1 MKKLLIIGALL
12 LSSCGSLQF
21 KYGALN
27 QAAHNQAL
35 NGNPSIAVKTYT
47 TTFQTFKNLDPQ
59 DLGLSHGG
67 SWIHCR
73 THGFHDLNDWTD
85 FSYSP
90 QWCRPSEGFTRA
102 ASWNTNW
109 AWMHQNGWNNWMW
122 NPRHRFNYWGNNWS
136 PWMGNV
142 HYGYGNNYYGW
153 GQQNTW
159 YWSNGYY
166 GGNYMYGRRSNM
178 NGRRGSL
185 LGAYSR
191 TTTINGRA
199 HSSMIESTKRTTKP
213 RRVIRTNTTPINNN
227 TTKPRRVI
235 REKPVVPVIRNN
247 NTRPR
252 NNTRPVIRN
261 NNGNSNIRS
270 SNTRTNTR
278 PVRTNTTRTNNTRTT
293 STNKRTTNKKN

>member
-1 MKKLLIIGALL
+1 MKNSLLVQLLISVLL
-12 LSSCGSLQF
+12 LSSCATLDFRYS
-21 KYGALN
+21 ALN
-27 QAAHNQAL
+27 HVAHQHSL
-35 NGNPSIAVKTYT
+35 NETPVQIHT
-47 TTFQTFKNLDPQ
+47 TGFQTFKNLDPR
-59 DLGLSHGG
+59 DFGLSAGG

-90 QWCRPSEGFTRA
+90 YWCRPSDGFVRA
-102 ASWNTNW
+102 AQWNTSW
-109 AWMHQNGWNNWMW
+109 AWMHQSGWNNWNW

-178 NGRRGSL
+178 NSRRGSL

-191 TTTINGRA
+191 T
-199 HSSMIESTKRTTKP
+199 TTKP

-227 TTKPRRVI
+227 TPTRVI
-235 REKPVVPVIRNN
+235 RTKPVINNN
-247 NTRPR
+247 NTRPVINN

-261 NNGNSNIRS
+261 NNTNPKYTPSR
-270 SNTRTNTR
+270 RTVT
-278 PVRTNTTRTNNTRTT
+278 PTRTT
-293 STNKRTTNKKN
+293 TPKRGGGTKRN

>member
-35 NGNPSIAVKTYT
+35 NGNPSITVKTYT

-90 QWCRPSEGFTRA
+90 RWCRPSEGFTRA

-109 AWMHQNGWNNWMW
+109 AWMHQNGWNNWNW

-166 GGNYMYGRRSNM
+166 GGNYMYGRRPNM

-191 TTTINGRA
+191 TTTRNGRA

-247 NTRPR
+247 NTKPVIRN

-261 NNGNSNIRS
+261 NSRNNNIRPTS
-270 SNTRTNTR
+270 TR
-278 PVRTNTTRTNNTRTT
+278 PIRNNTTRTNNNRTT
-293 STNKRTTNKKN
+293 STNKRTTKKN

>member
-1 MKKLLIIGALL
+1 MKNSLLVQLLISVLL
-12 LSSCGSLQF
+12 LSSCATLDFRYS
-21 KYGALN
+21 ALN
-27 QAAHNQAL
+27 HVAHQHSL
-35 NGNPSIAVKTYT
+35 NETPVQIHT
-47 TTFQTFKNLDPQ
+47 TGFQTFKNLDPR
-59 DLGLSHGG
+59 DFGLSAGG

-90 QWCRPSEGFTRA
+90 YWCRPSDGFVRA
-102 ASWNTNW
+102 AQWNTSW
-109 AWMHQNGWNNWMW
+109 AWMHQSGWNNWNW

-178 NGRRGSL
+178 NSRRGSL

-199 HSSMIESTKRTTKP
+199 HASMIESTKRTTKP
-213 RRVIRTNTTPINNN
+213 RRVIRTTPINNN
-227 TTKPRRVI
+227 NTR
-235 REKPVVPVIRNN
+235 PVINNN
-247 NTRPR
+247 NTRPVINN

-261 NNGNSNIRS
+261 NN
-270 SNTRTNTR
+270 TR
-278 PVRTNTTRTNNTRTT
+278 PVIRNNNTNPKYTPSRRTVTPTRTT
-293 STNKRTTNKKN
+293 TPKRGGGTKRN

>member
-1 MKKLLIIGALL
+1 MKKYLLILGILI
-12 LSSCGSLQF
+12 LSSCSSLQF
-21 KYGALN
+21 RYSTLN
-27 QAAHNQAL
+27 HAAHTQAVTQ
-35 NGNPSIAVKTYT
+35 GNTIVVKEYS
-47 TTFQTFKNLDPQ
+47 TTFQAFKNLDPQ

-67 SWIHCR
+67 SWVHCR

-90 QWCRPSEGFTRA
+90 YWCRPSEGFTRA

-109 AWMHQNGWNNWMW
+109 AWMHQSGWNNWNW

-191 TTTINGRA
+191 TTTRNGRA
-199 HSSMIESTKRTTKP
+199 HAAMIESTKRTTKP
-213 RRVIRTNTTPINNN
+213 RRVIRTNTTPINNT
-227 TTKPRRVI
+227 TTKPIRVI

-247 NTRPR
+247 NTRPVIR
-252 NNTRPVIRN
+252 NNNTRPVIRN
-261 NNGNSNIRS
+261 NNTPKYTPSRRTVTP
-270 SNTRTNTR
+270 TRTKTTR
-278 PVRTNTTRTNNTRTT
+278 STRTNN
-293 STNKRTTNKKN
+293 SKKRQ

>member
-1 MKKLLIIGALL
+1 MKNSLLVQLLISVLL
-12 LSSCGSLQF
+12 LSSCATLDFRYS
-21 KYGALN
+21 ALN
-27 QAAHNQAL
+27 HVAHQHSL
-35 NGNPSIAVKTYT
+35 NETPVQIHT
-47 TTFQTFKNLDPQ
+47 TGFQTFKNLDPR
-59 DLGLSHGG
+59 DFGLSAGG

-90 QWCRPSEGFTRA
+90 YWCRPSDGFVRA
-102 ASWNTNW
+102 AQWNTSW
-109 AWMHQNGWNNWMW
+109 AWMHQSGWNNWNW

-199 HSSMIESTKRTTKP
+199 HASMIESTKRTTKP
-213 RRVIRTNTTPINNN
+213 RRVIRTTPINNNNTTPINNN
-227 TTKPRRVI
+227 TPTRVI
-235 REKPVVPVIRNN
+235 RTKPVINN
-247 NTRPR
+247 

-261 NNGNSNIRS
+261 NN
-270 SNTRTNTR
+270 TR
-278 PVRTNTTRTNNTRTT
+278 PVIRNNNTNPKYTPSRRTVTPTRTT
-293 STNKRTTNKKN
+293 TPKRGGGTKRN